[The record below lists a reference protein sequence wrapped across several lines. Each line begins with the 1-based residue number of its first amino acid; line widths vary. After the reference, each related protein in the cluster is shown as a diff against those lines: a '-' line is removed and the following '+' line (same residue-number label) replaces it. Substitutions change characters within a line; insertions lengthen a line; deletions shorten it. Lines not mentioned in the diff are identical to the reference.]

1 MSVLSEKYFRD
12 EKAAYEFIESHV
24 WPQGPICPH
33 CHEGHHVKKLNGS
46 STRIGTYKCYHCLKP
61 FTVKIGTVFEA
72 SRLPLHVWLQSIY
85 FIAQSE
91 RIMPAKDLQR
101 ALGVSAK
108 TAKVLAYR
116 LHRAMYS
123 PVARM
128 KADAVGRRRVS
139 AGRTERNG
147 EVERSLPH
155 SGSLRRSVAM
165 KDIFL
170 AFQPA

>member
-33 CHEGHHVKKLNGS
+33 CREGHHVKKLNGS

-85 FIAQSE
+85 FIAQSGE
-91 RIMPAKDLQR
+91 VMPAKDLER

-116 LHRAMYS
+116 LNKAMYS

-128 KADAVGRRRVS
+128 KAEAVDRHVSVGKPSDA
-139 AGRTERNG
+139 
-147 EVERSLPH
+147 ERSLVRAKSAPR
-155 SGSLRRSVAM
+155 SGSM